1 MQLFV
6 NGLAHF
12 FKLLVVVGFELLK
25 LFFGRLTVG
34 FKLLFGRLAVSLELF
49 FGREPYVLE
58 LLLGRFREG
67 LESYLKRVKFF
78 RLLLRKAALVF
89 RQQIAHIFNG
99 GLSLSAEL
107 LPQLAALLSHFLAD
121 GGEHLALDSADNL
134 FGIRVIILFKNNSDQ
149 YDQQN
154 DGGNA

>member
-1 MQLFV
+1 MVDERKALVHLFLERLLQLFV

-12 FKLLVVVGFELLK
+12 FKLLVVVGSELIK
-25 LFFGRLTVG
+25 LFFGSLTVG

-67 LESYLKRVKFF
+67 LESYFERVQLF

-89 RQQIAHIFNG
+89 RQQIAHIFDG
-99 GLSLSAEL
+99 GLSLSSEL
-107 LPQLAALLSHFLAD
+107 LPQLAALLGHFIAD
-121 GGEHLALDSADNL
+121 GGEHLALDRADYL
-134 FGIRVIILFKNNSDQ
+134 LRI
-149 YDQQN
+149 
-154 DGGNA
+154 